1 MSESKILVEVKNLH
15 KSFGPLKVMD
25 GLDFTLSKGENVAIL
40 GQSGTGKSVLLK
52 VIIGLL
58 DPDEGEV
65 SLWGRPI
72 AELAEKELNFL
83 RRKMGMVFQSGA
95 LFDSMTVYENL
106 AFPLVESG
114 ETDEDKIAAVVRE
127 RLEWV
132 NLPGSEEKF
141 PSELS
146 GGMRKRVALARTLAA
161 DPELILYDEP
171 TTGLDPLTSR
181 KISSMIHDIDKRVES
196 TSIVVTH
203 DLDCAKKVADR
214 WCYLSGGRI
223 LADGTPEELFNSKD
237 REVRGFLEDITVKPI
252 DSGEAKGSSG
262 RIPSGK
268 EDTR

>member
-1 MSESKILVEVKNLH
+1 MSESKILVEVKDLH

-25 GLDFTLSKGENVAIL
+25 GLDFTLSQGENVAIL
-40 GQSGTGKSVLLK
+40 GQSGTGKSVMLK

-72 AELAEKELNFL
+72 ADLEEGELNSL

-106 AFPLVESG
+106 AFPLVENG
-114 ETDEDKIAAVVRE
+114 VTDEEAINSVVRE

-132 NLPGSEEKF
+132 NLAGAEDKF

-181 KISSMIHDIDKRVES
+181 KISSMIHDIDQRVKS

-203 DLDCAKKVADR
+203 DLACARKVADR
-214 WCYLSGGRI
+214 WCYLSGGKI
-223 LADGTPEELFNSKD
+223 LADGTPDELFASDNQ
-237 REVRGFLEDITVKPI
+237 EVRGFLRDISVNPTTGSRAGQ
-252 DSGEAKGSSG
+252 DASGTISNGKGS
-262 RIPSGK
+262 
-268 EDTR
+268 

>member
-1 MSESKILVEVKNLH
+1 MPDPKILVEVKGLR

-25 GLDFTLSKGENVAIL
+25 GLDFTLSRGENVAIL
-40 GQSGTGKSVLLK
+40 GQSGSGKSVLLK

-72 AELAEKELNFL
+72 AGLEEGELNAL
-83 RRKMGMVFQSGA
+83 RRRMGMVFQSGA
-95 LFDSMTVYENL
+95 LFDSMTVFENL
-106 AFPLVESG
+106 SFPLVEYG
-114 ETDEDKIAAVVRE
+114 VTDEEHLKKVVRE
-127 RLEWV
+127 RLAWV
-132 NLPGSEEKF
+132 DLSGIEDQF

-181 KISSMIHDIDKRVES
+181 KISSMIHDIDERVKS

-203 DLDCAKKVADR
+203 DLDCARKVAGR

-223 LADGTPEELFNSKD
+223 LADGTPDELFKSSNE
-237 REVRGFLEDITVKPI
+237 EVRSFLRDISVNQGS
-252 DSGEAKGSSG
+252 DSRTAETGSG
-262 RIPSGK
+262 TIAR
-268 EDTR
+268 ERE